1 MPACTSRV
9 KVNIAFQPLED
20 GPSNSSSSSSGGHE
34 VLVSASA
41 SATGQTGVEMEALVA
56 ATFAA
61 INLTLASLASG
72 NNIRGAAAGAS
83 PTEAGAGAAL
93 GGGVMEVLLESKTG
107 GKSGDYVHLGP
118 TCGPEDLSSAAS
130 AGNSGILAGPLGGF
144 AGGAPA
150 SASASLRMP
159 LATWRQLTENVNK
172 KGDVLGVSRLAG
184 IMAGD
189 MARELLPA
197 GGRGGRRSDGFEV
210 CSGASDAPCLVT

>member
-1 MPACTSRV
+1 MPACTSLV

-20 GPSNSSSSSSGGHE
+20 GPSSSSSSSSVGHE

-61 INLTLASLASG
+61 INLTLASSASG
-72 NNIRGAAAGAS
+72 NNTWGAAAGAS
-83 PTEAGAGAAL
+83 LTEGAAR
-93 GGGVMEVLLESKTG
+93 GGGVLEVLLESKTG
-107 GKSGDYVHLGP
+107 GKSGDYVYLGP
-118 TCGPEDLSSAAS
+118 TCGPEDPPSTAAS
-130 AGNSGILAGPLGGF
+130 AGDSGTFAGTRGGF

-159 LATWRQLTENVNK
+159 LATWRQLAENVNK

-184 IMAGD
+184 IMAAD

-210 CSGASDAPCLVT
+210 CSGTSDAPCLVT